1 VLFYLGVPAVTP
13 AGFAL
18 QSFAR
23 AGYSGQTDP
32 SFPVDTD
39 PSF

>member
-1 VLFYLGVPAVTP
+1 MCFRDI
-13 AGFAL
+13 
-18 QSFAR
+18 AR
-23 AGYSGQTDP
+23 PLTAPGYSGQTDP